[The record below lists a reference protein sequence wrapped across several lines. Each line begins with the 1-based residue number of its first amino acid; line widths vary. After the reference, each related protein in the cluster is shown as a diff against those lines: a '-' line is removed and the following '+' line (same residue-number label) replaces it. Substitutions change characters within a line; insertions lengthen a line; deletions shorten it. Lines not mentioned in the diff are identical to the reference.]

1 MRRVRSQWLGALGAA
16 LAVVAGAC
24 SDDDDISAQETLPAI
39 VTTAPAATTTLPPTT
54 TQPRFYEVQEGDTL
68 SEIAAAY
75 GLPVQ
80 AIMDANLI
88 VDPNRI
94 EVGQILEL
102 PLASEIVSTSL
113 PPVTTTPGP
122 VASPPF
128 TTIAP

>member
-1 MRRVRSQWLGALGAA
+1 MRQVRSQWLGAMGAA
-16 LAVVAGAC
+16 LAVLVGAC
-24 SDDDDISAQETLPAI
+24 SDDDDTSAEATLPAI
-39 VTTAPAATTTLPPTT
+39 VTTTTTATTVAPTT

-113 PPVTTTPGP
+113 PPVTTAPGP

-128 TTIAP
+128 PTTAP

>member
-1 MRRVRSQWLGALGAA
+1 MGGAFL
-16 LAVVAGAC
+16 LVAGGC
-24 SDDDDISAQETLPAI
+24 SDDDETSAEATLAAI
-39 VTTAPAATTTLPPTT
+39 ATTTTTATTVPPTT

-68 SEIAAAY
+68 SAIAAAY

>member
-1 MRRVRSQWLGALGAA
+1 MTRPREA
-16 LAVVAGAC
+16 
-24 SDDDDISAQETLPAI
+24 TLPAI
-39 VTTAPAATTTLPPTT
+39 ATTTTTATTVAPTT

-68 SEIAAAY
+68 SAIAAAY

-102 PLASEIVSTSL
+102 PLASEIVATSL
-113 PPVTTTPGP
+113 PPVTTAPGP
-122 VASPPF
+122 VASPAF

>member
-1 MRRVRSQWLGALGAA
+1 MRPVRWQWLGALAAA

-24 SDDDDISAQETLPAI
+24 SDDDDTSAEAH
-39 VTTAPAATTTLPPTT
+39 AAGHRDHDDRRHDDSPPTT

-75 GLPVQ
+75 GLPVP
-80 AIMDANLI
+80 AIMEANGI

-113 PPVTTTPGP
+113 PPVTTAPGP
-122 VASPPF
+122 VASPAF
-128 TTIAP
+128 TTVAP